1 MSDYQV
7 VVIGAGLGGVASA
20 ALLAR
25 NGFKTLLL
33 EQSDTVGGCCST
45 FEKQGYKFDTGATM
59 VMIREPLETV
69 FRRMGKEMGDYLELI
84 PCDPIYAVRAFDGT
98 RLVVPADLDQATRA
112 IASIAPEDMDRWR
125 EFVRAGRELAL
136 RLGEILCTPA
146 NSFSEVLRMQLK
158 APQALRY
165 LLLSLRSTQGLTLRY
180 LRNPVLQSI
189 VAFQSYFAG
198 APPELGLGPSCFL
211 LLSEHQGVY
220 YPRGGMV
227 ALPSAIL
234 RAAEEFGL
242 EVALR
247 QKVDKILLEGGRAR
261 GVLLEDG
268 TGISADIVVSNVNA
282 KVTYLRLV
290 GPENLPS
297 WAVKA
302 VSSYQLA
309 MAYPMIYM
317 GLNTRPPLE
326 AHHIIGTAS
335 MERSNRVWNQYY
347 RLGLI
352 PPGDNWMLSWPTES
366 DPSLAPEGH
375 HVLSFAWRGPAPY
388 APLGENWDRLRE
400 RLIEGAIR
408 MLKKE
413 VMADI
418 RDHIEVTEVSTPL
431 DFERRLLCPQ
441 GAVYGLFF
449 DLLNAG
455 MFRPHPRSR
464 VIGNLY
470 LAGAST
476 CLWGGVPTALAS
488 GIIASDYILKD
499 RGYA

>member
-1 MSDYQV
+1 MVSDYQV

-20 ALLAR
+20 ALLAK

-45 FEKQGYKFDTGATM
+45 FENQGYRFDTGATM
-59 VMIREPLETV
+59 VMIREPLEAI
-69 FRRMGKEMGDYLELI
+69 FRRLGKEMGDFLKLI

-98 RLVVPADLDQATRA
+98 RFAVPADLDQASEM
-112 IASIAPEDMDRWR
+112 IASIAPEESNGWK
-125 EFVRAGRELAL
+125 EFARAGRELAL
-136 RLGEILCTPA
+136 RLGEIIGTPA
-146 NSFSEVLRMQLK
+146 NSVSEVLRMQLRS
-158 APQALRY
+158 PETFRY
-165 LLLSLRSTQGLTLRY
+165 LLLSLRSAQGLTLRY

-211 LLSEHQGVY
+211 VLSEHQGVY
-220 YPRGGMV
+220 YPRGGMISV
-227 ALPSAIL
+227 PASIL
-234 RAAEEFGL
+234 KAAEEFNL
-242 EVALR
+242 EVALER
-247 QKVDKILLEGGRAR
+247 KVERILLEGGRAR

-268 TGISADIVVSNVNA
+268 TEIIADIVVSNVNA
-282 KVTYLRLV
+282 KVTYLKMI
-290 GPENLPS
+290 GPENLPR

-302 VSSYQLA
+302 ISSYQLA
-309 MAYPMIYM
+309 MAYPMVYL
-317 GLNTRPPLE
+317 GLDAEPPLE
-326 AHHIIGTAS
+326 AHHLISTAS
-335 MERSNRVWNQYY
+335 MERSNQVWNEYY
-347 RLGLI
+347 KLGLI

-375 HVLSFAWRGPAPY
+375 HILSFAWRGPAPY

-400 RLIEGAIR
+400 SLGDGAIR
-408 MLKKE
+408 VLERE
-413 VMADI
+413 VMPDI
-418 RDHIEVTEVSTPL
+418 RKHIEVVEVSTPL

-449 DLLNAG
+449 DLFSAA

-464 VIGNLY
+464 VVRNLY

-476 CLWGGVPTALAS
+476 CLGGGVPTALAS
-488 GIIASDYILKD
+488 GIIASDYIIRD
-499 RGYA
+499 YG